1 MKKFAIEDLTID
13 AKEKSKRRK
22 RRKRRSSRSKKRK
35 KRNSKG
41 KYVTISLL
49 FIAIILLTGAYTIRA
64 TAGSYDNISSS
75 IYKKSTDDIKII
87 INVIKNLSEDSQ
99 NTIKNIIEKVS
110 TIAGAKTIKTDLP
123 VTEKADL
130 PIIEKKNKELTQIK
144 TEAFEKIVIK
154 ASEPKKIETKE
165 ISLLPPPS
173 KIKASKVGENNAST
187 DTSKRV
193 TLQDNN
199 LQDPIKKVKV
209 STKQT
214 KSIPTK
220 KITPA
225 IDKSSRYYIQVGVF
239 NKKLSSS
246 YLSKIKKSG
255 FDYIIVK
262 SGKTRRVRIGPYSSF
277 GDANGSID
285 KIKNSIGIKGFIV
298 KSKINTANSTTDIE
312 KKIEPKPKPKMI
324 KKKRDN
330 SVKKV
335 DKSLASDSKETPA
348 VKVNANNTPP
358 KKKIKSQNDT
368 ILDAF

>member
-13 AKEKSKRRK
+13 VKEKSKRRK
-22 RRKRRSSRSKKRK
+22 RRRSRSRSKKRK

-41 KYVTISLL
+41 KYITISLL

-64 TAGSYDNISSS
+64 TEGSYDNISSS
-75 IYKKSTDDIKII
+75 IYTKSTDDIKII

-99 NTIKNIIEKVS
+99 NRVKNIIEKVS

-130 PIIEKKNKELTQIK
+130 SIIETKNKELAQIK

-154 ASEPKKIETKE
+154 ASEPKKIETKD

-173 KIKASKVGENNAST
+173 KIKASKVGENNKSTSAS
-187 DTSKRV
+187 KKV
-193 TLQDNN
+193 TLPSNN
-199 LQDPIKKVKV
+199 LQNPSRKVKV
-209 STKQT
+209 PTKQT
-214 KSIPTK
+214 KSIPK
-220 KITPA
+220 KKVNLT
-225 IDKSSRYYIQVGVF
+225 IDKSSRYYVQVGVF
-239 NKKLSSS
+239 NKKLASS

-262 SGKTRRVRIGPYSSF
+262 SGKTRKVRIGPYSSF
-277 GDANGSID
+277 DDANSSID
-285 KIKNSIGIKGFIV
+285 KINNAIGIKGFII
-298 KSKINTANSTTDIE
+298 KSKINTPKKTTNIE
-312 KKIEPKPKPKMI
+312 KKIEPKPKTR
-324 KKKRDN
+324 KKKREN

-335 DKSLASDSKETPA
+335 DKSLANDRKETPA
-348 VKVNANNTPP
+348 VKINANNTPP